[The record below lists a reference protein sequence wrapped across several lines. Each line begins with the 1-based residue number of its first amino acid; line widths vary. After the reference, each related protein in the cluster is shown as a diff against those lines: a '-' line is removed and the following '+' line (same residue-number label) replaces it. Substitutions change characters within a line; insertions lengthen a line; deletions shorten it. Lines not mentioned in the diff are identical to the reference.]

1 MSPVVLPQG
10 NLDITGG
17 HGLGV
22 RTVEVEAMCGRH
34 DVPGHQG
41 QRQEQSKKFGH
52 KYLEATR
59 APPHRKLPGDT
70 LTIHG
75 YLFI

>member
-1 MSPVVLPQG
+1 MLPQG
-10 NLDITGG
+10 NLDITRG

-22 RTVEVEAMCGRH
+22 RSVEVEAMCGRH
-34 DVPGHQG
+34 DVPGHQD
-41 QRQEQSKKFGH
+41 QRKEQRFGR

-75 YLFI
+75 

>member
-22 RTVEVEAMCGRH
+22 RIVEEEAMCGRH

-41 QRQEQSKKFGH
+41 QS
-52 KYLEATR
+52 
-59 APPHRKLPGDT
+59 
-70 LTIHG
+70 
-75 YLFI
+75 

>member
-1 MSPVVLPQG
+1 MLTSFSAIVPSPVVDLKSNLLLAEHINSLVSPVVLPQG

-34 DVPGHQG
+34 DVPVHQG
-41 QRQEQSKKFGH
+41 KS
-52 KYLEATR
+52 
-59 APPHRKLPGDT
+59 
-70 LTIHG
+70 
-75 YLFI
+75 

>member
-1 MSPVVLPQG
+1 MLTSFSAIVPSPVVDLESNLLIQAEDNTSPVSPVVLPQG

-22 RTVEVEAMCGRH
+22 RIVEEEAMCGRH

-41 QRQEQSKKFGH
+41 QS
-52 KYLEATR
+52 
-59 APPHRKLPGDT
+59 
-70 LTIHG
+70 
-75 YLFI
+75 